1 MHGNFN
7 GGLRPLVWLV
17 GFIFFVVMM
26 LRGEFSLALI
36 LGTAFVTW
44 IASLFFE

>member
-7 GGLRPLVWLV
+7 SGLRPLVWLA
-17 GFIFFVVMM
+17 GFIFFVAMT

-36 LGTAFVTW
+36 LGTVFVTW